1 MSTSYR
7 PSADSQDCAGSCSK
21 LELQGKISSMKMLH
35 VELDEG
41 ITVTAPE
48 AVLFKAG
55 SLGNIG
61 DIIDI
66 VCKLTGWC
74 GGGGGGGGGKGD
86 GCTTITIQNPD
97 GSSTTIKQCPPKAV
111 LA

>member
-7 PSADSQDCAGSCSK
+7 SGAAGEECTGSCTK
-21 LELQGKISSMKMLH
+21 LDLQGKISSMKMLH
-35 VELDEG
+35 VEMDDG

-74 GGGGGGGGGKGD
+74 GGGGGGGGGGD

-97 GSSTTIKQCPPKAV
+97 GSTTTIKQCPKKVGIA
-111 LA
+111 